1 MGSKIDQML
10 NWWNCPRINILSSL
24 SSFFLGF
31 ILYNDLQG
39 FNYQVVR
46 YSEDSQLIS
55 NHLVTIYMSQMS
67 SNPTYQ
73 ITNIQTKKNQLSVSP
88 HPNPPHPPYTKS
100 SSNPYSV
107 KGTSIQPV
115 LKTRQIVDTSFFLT
129 LLILPN
135 HQNVLTFLSSDLS
148 DTPTSLCSSPSTA
161 LQWFRAK
168 FLTI

>member
-10 NWWNCPRINILSSL
+10 NWWNCPRINILSSF

-31 ILYNDLQG
+31 ILHNDLQG

-55 NHLVTIYMSQMS
+55 NHLVTIYMSQMP

-73 ITNIQTKKNQLSVSP
+73 ITNIQTKENSSVSP
-88 HPNPPHPPYTKS
+88 HTQTLHTYPPQNLLPIPTQWRE
-100 SSNPYSV
+100 PA
-107 KGTSIQPV
+107 TS
-115 LKTRQIVDTSFFLT
+115 LDRQIVDTSFFLT

-135 HQNVLTFLSSDLS
+135 HQNVLIFLSSNLS
-148 DTPTSLCSSPSTA
+148 DTHTSLCSSPSTA
-161 LQWFRAK
+161 LQWFRVK
-168 FLTI
+168 FLAI